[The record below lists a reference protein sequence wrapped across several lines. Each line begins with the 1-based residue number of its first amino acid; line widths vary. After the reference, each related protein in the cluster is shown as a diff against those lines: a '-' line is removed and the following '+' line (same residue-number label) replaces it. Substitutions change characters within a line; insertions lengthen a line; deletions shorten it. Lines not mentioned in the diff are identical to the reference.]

1 MLDELPIPLDR
12 SAPEP
17 LSVQVADALRAAA
30 TGGVLRV
37 SDRLPSSRALAQR
50 LGVSRAVVS
59 TAYDQLH
66 AEGWI
71 AGRRGSGTYL
81 RTAPAAAPPRT
92 APGAGAVPETGL
104 LDLRPGAPCTDAVD
118 PAAWRR

>member
-1 MLDELPIPLDR
+1 MLDDLPIPLDR
-12 SAPEP
+12 TAPEP

-37 SDRLPSSRALAQR
+37 GERLPSSRTLAQR

-81 RTAPAAAPPRT
+81 RTAPAAAPPRA
-92 APGAGAVPETGL
+92 APGGDTDPDAGL
-104 LDLRPGAPCTDAVD
+104 LDLGQIGRAHV
-118 PAAWRR
+118 